1 MEALTH
7 QGFSKGF
14 VTFIELAAECRPL
27 LNEFIGEDD
36 LTLGSILSPYV
47 KNHIEKANL
56 IFNYPRQQY
65 AALDRGETPESIN
78 ANWFTLSSDA
88 YSNPATTVVTGETLR
103 VQSSTKAV
111 DPSSANNSILRFIL
125 DVGQFVGPWQTA
137 VLIGGP
143 TATSTP
149 GTGKIIAAV
158 NSVKD
163 DTGQPLSR
171 DGSTIHLVNWKIKH
185 LDSSEV

>member
-7 QGFSKGF
+7 QGFSKGY
-14 VTFIELAAECRPL
+14 VSFIELDAKCRHL
-27 LNEFIGEDD
+27 LDEVIGNSEKEIEEF
-36 LTLGSILSPYV
+36 LAPYV
-47 KNHIEKANL
+47 KSRIEKTNL

-65 AALDRGETPESIN
+65 SALDRGETPESIN
-78 ANWFTLSSDA
+78 ANWFTLSSDS
-88 YSNPATTVVTGETLR
+88 YTNPATTVVTGETLR

-149 GTGKIIAAV
+149 GTGKIVAAV